1 MRLLVALVVVV
12 VVVKTIIDVLEKSDA
27 HQHIKKPE

>member
-1 MRLLVALVVVV
+1 MRLLVALVVV